1 MTTRYRHNDNERRVR
16 RRLNPEYVKLRVYSS
31 NYKYPMSENRLV
43 VFPMELVPTEIMV
56 KLGERIRLTLIS
68 TLTGITFIYP
78 LGVIFKERNE
88 YFLEISSAYLQT
100 PRVYH
105 DLENWDGFPEGRT
118 EGSIKIKINM
128 VNGALDNIDMSDG
141 PWKFY
146 LDEPIGID
154 SLGKTPLKIPTDPRA
169 LESANAALQRHE
181 EELRR
186 IRRMNEEERRNTFP
200 GSSGAD
206 AYGVGNSMGG
216 KRRRK
221 KRTKK
226 KSRKKKKKTLKKKRK
241 RRNKKRKTRR

>member
-1 MTTRYRHNDNERRVR
+1 MTTRYRHNNNNGRRVR

-43 VFPMELVPTEIMV
+43 VFPMELISTEIKV
-56 KLGERIRLTLIS
+56 KLGERIRPTFIS

-78 LGVIFKERNE
+78 SGVIFKERNE
-88 YFLEISSAYLQT
+88 YFLEISSADLQT

-128 VNGALDNIDMSDG
+128 VNGALDNIDMPDG

-146 LDEPIGID
+146 LDEPIGVD
-154 SLGKTPLKIPTDPRA
+154 SLGKTPLKIPTDPRE
-169 LESANAALQRHE
+169 LQSANTALQEDTRERERIE
-181 EELRR
+181 E
-186 IRRMNEEERRNTFP
+186 MNEERRSNPFLQGQ
-200 GSSGAD
+200 GSA
-206 AYGVGNSMGG
+206 AVFAMGG
-216 KRRRK
+216 RRRRK

-226 KSRKKKKKTLKKKRK
+226 KSRKKKKKTLRKKRK